1 MELRQLK
8 TFTAIAHLGSF
19 SKAAR
24 KTGYAQSTITGQIQ
38 QLEQELGTH
47 LFERLP
53 HRTILTSQ
61 GQLLLPYAEQ
71 IVELA
76 QTARESIINE
86 TCLSGTVTI
95 GTMESV
101 GIMRLTS
108 VLEEFHIRYPH
119 VDLRLQFG
127 SWDLL
132 YQALREGHIDVA
144 FLLGQHIQDSSCTA
158 RILFDEPMYLLA
170 APEHPLASRDTVEIG
185 DLSGQTLILAEK
197 GCSYRTAFE
206 NTLAQYHVLPAQV
219 LEVESIFAIKKLVAS
234 NLGIT
239 YMPAMAV
246 QDELHAQSLIRLPW
260 GGPDYHIKTLMIHK
274 KNKWISP
281 ALKTFFSL
289 IRERFSC
296 TDTDKM

>member
-53 HRTILTSQ
+53 HHIILTDQ
-61 GQLLLPYAEQ
+61 GQKLLPYAEQ
-71 IVELA
+71 ILELT
-76 QTARESIINE
+76 QTARESIVNE
-86 TCLSGTVTI
+86 TSLSGTVTI

-101 GIMRLTS
+101 GITRLTS
-108 VLEEFHIRYPH
+108 VLKEFHIRYPH

-132 YQALREGHIDVA
+132 YQALREGRIDVA
-144 FLLGQHIQDSSCTA
+144 FLLGQNIQDASCTV

-170 APEHPLASRDTVEIG
+170 APQHPFALRNTVQIS

-239 YMPAMAV
+239 YMPAMAI
-246 QDELHAQSLIRLPW
+246 QDELQAQSLIRLPW

-274 KNKWISP
+274 INKWISP
-281 ALKTFFSL
+281 ALKAFFEL
-289 IRERFSC
+289 IQEYLVN
-296 TDTDKM
+296 TDMHM

>member
-53 HRTILTSQ
+53 HHIILTDQ
-61 GQLLLPYAEQ
+61 GQKLLPYAEQ
-71 IVELA
+71 ILELT
-76 QTARESIINE
+76 QTARESIVNE
-86 TCLSGTVTI
+86 TSLSGTVTI

-101 GIMRLTS
+101 GITRLTS
-108 VLEEFHIRYPH
+108 VLKEFHIRYPH

-132 YQALREGHIDVA
+132 YQALREGRIDVA
-144 FLLGQHIQDSSCTA
+144 FLLGQNIQDASCTV

-170 APEHPLASRDTVEIG
+170 APQHPFALRNTVQIS

-246 QDELHAQSLIRLPW
+246 QDELQAQSLIRLPW

-274 KNKWISP
+274 TNKWIFP
-281 ALKTFFSL
+281 ALKAFFEL
-289 IRERFSC
+289 IQEYLVN
-296 TDTDKM
+296 TDMRM